1 MAQSSQNRN
10 HPHLILN
17 FYLFETSCLEL
28 SSGLGELKGDVAAS
42 EAAVD
47 LGVGVDAVVDASALL
62 LVKDDLEEL
71 AAVLLGADTLANN
84 LNGVAEIGQDGVVD
98 SGQSAGTGTLLLL
111 VVARAGS
118 ALGAG
123 ENAAR
128 SEDQDVAVRE
138 LLLELAGQT
147 RGDN

>member
-1 MAQSSQNRN
+1 MSKVN
-10 HPHLILN
+10 
-17 FYLFETSCLEL
+17 CLEL
-28 SSGLGELKGDVAAS
+28 SSGLGELEGNVAAG

-71 AAVLLGADTLANN
+71 AAVLLGADTLADN
-84 LNGVAEIGQDGVVD
+84 LDGVAEIGQDGVVD
-98 SGQSAGTGTLLLL
+98 GGQSAGAGTLLLL

-118 ALGAG
+118 TLGAG

-147 RGDN
+147 GGNC